1 VYKVRAAGDTDPEAL
16 LAVDVPLALV
26 AVTVNVYAVPVVK
39 PLTVIG
45 DDAPVPVIDP
55 GVDVAVNPVIA
66 EPPVSL
72 AVNATVAEV
81 ALASATAPIVGACGT
96 VVAVIDPD
104 VPEIDVLIEL
114 VPLTVNV

>member
-16 LAVDVPLALV
+16 LAVDVPLAL
-26 AVTVNVYAVPVVK
+26 
-39 PLTVIG
+39 
-45 DDAPVPVIDP
+45 VIDP